1 MAATTFPA
9 DHDTIAAHLKSS
21 GVSRRDFMT
30 FCGKLMVAAP
40 FGLGITNYLSVDAV
54 AAEVGAIRRPS
65 VIWLHMQECTGCTET
80 LLRPATPDLATL
92 LFDVISL
99 DYHETVM
106 AAAGADAEAALED
119 AMKANKGK
127 YVLVVEGSIPT
138 KDNGKYLKIANK
150 WGIDYLKEVAKDAA
164 AIVAIGS
171 CASWGGVQS
180 SGMNPTGSAGVDQI
194 IKDKPIVNIP
204 GCPPNPYVTLG
215 VVLQYAK
222 SGTVPELD
230 ELKRPKFAYDRVI
243 HESCPRRAAYDAGRF
258 AETFG
263 DEGHRKGYCLFKL
276 GCKGPATHAPCATR
290 HFNDV
295 VDAWPIGIGA
305 PCFGCTEQ
313 KVGFTVAVYDKIEPE
328 PSHRPILASQI
339 GIPSKFEGGVNTIV
353 AGGVGVAGGVLTAL
367 GISAARNAGA
377 SKENTDAGDSK
388 S

>member
-1 MAATTFPA
+1 MAAKSIPA
-9 DHDTIAAHLKSS
+9 DHDTIAAALKRS
-21 GVSRRDFMT
+21 GVNRRDFMT

-54 AAEVGAIRRPS
+54 AQEVGAIRRPS

-106 AAAGADAEAALED
+106 AAAGADAEAALAD

-127 YVLVVEGSIPT
+127 YVLIVEGSIPT
-138 KDNGKYLKIANK
+138 KDNGQYLKIANK
-150 WGIDYLKEVAKDAA
+150 WGIDYLREVAQDSA

-180 SGMNPTGSAGVDQI
+180 SGINPTGSVGVDQI
-194 IKDKPIVNIP
+194 IKDKPIINIP
-204 GCPPNPYVTLG
+204 GCPPNPYVTLA

-230 ELKRPKFAYDRVI
+230 DLKRPKFAFDRVI
-243 HESCPRRAAYDAGRF
+243 HEQCPRRPHFDAGRF
-258 AETFG
+258 AAQFG
-263 DEGHRKGYCLFKL
+263 DENHRRGYCLYKL
-276 GCKGPATHAPCATR
+276 GCKGPVTHAPCSVR

-305 PCFGCTEQ
+305 PCFGCTEKGVGYTIALADTVPISRPTGPDTYPGVYAEQ
-313 KVGFTVAVYDKIEPE
+313 KGVSPVA
-328 PSHRPILASQI
+328 
-339 GIPSKFEGGVNTIV
+339 T
-353 AGGVGVAGGVLTAL
+353 GVAGVVGGAIV
-367 GISAARNAGA
+367 GAGYLA
-377 SKENTDAGDSK
+377 SKKFDNVVDDSETK
-388 S
+388 EE

>member
-1 MAATTFPA
+1 MAAKKITA
-9 DHDTIAAHLKSS
+9 DRDTIAASLKRS
-21 GVSRRDFMT
+21 GVSRRDFMG

-40 FGLGITNYLSVDAV
+40 FGLAITNHLSVDAV
-54 AAEVGAIRRPS
+54 AQEIGAIKRPS

-106 AAAGADAEAALED
+106 AAAGADAEAALAD

-138 KDNGKYLKIANK
+138 KDNGQYLKIANK
-150 WGIDYLKEVAKDAA
+150 WGGDYLREVAADAA
-164 AIVAIGS
+164 AIIAIGS

-180 SGMNPTGSAGVDQI
+180 SGINPTGSVGVDSI

-204 GCPPNPYVTLG
+204 GCPPNPYVTLA

-222 SGTVPELD
+222 TGTVPELD
-230 ELKRPKFAYDRVI
+230 DLKRPKFAYDRVI
-243 HESCPRRAAYDAGRF
+243 HEQCPRRPHFDAGRF
-258 AETFG
+258 AAQFG
-263 DEGHRKGYCLFKL
+263 DENHRKGYCLYKL
-276 GCKGPATHAPCATR
+276 GCKGPVTHAPCSVR

-305 PCFGCTEQ
+305 PCFGCTE
-313 KVGFTVAVYDKIEPE
+313 KGVGYTIALADTVPI
-328 PSHRPILASQI
+328 SRPLGPDTYPPVVAEHKGISPVATGLAGIVGGAIAGAGYLASK
-339 GIPSKFEGGVNTIV
+339 KFDNVSDDT
-353 AGGVGVAGGVLTAL
+353 T
-367 GISAARNAGA
+367 
-377 SKENTDAGDSK
+377 KEE
-388 S
+388 